1 MARYGFDWV
10 GVRDGDHLEG
20 WVWADDLDGRDR
32 VGDAPTE
39 RFRAWVKPDTVLREA
54 LDLIVDSQTRV
65 AVVLDGDRY
74 VGMLTIEEIAAGMAE
89 ARP

>member
-1 MARYGFDWV
+1 
-10 GVRDGDHLEG
+10 
-20 WVWADDLDGRDR
+20 
-32 VGDAPTE
+32 VGDAPPE

-89 ARP
+89 VRP